1 MGWQVHNCC
10 KQCRFYLNLY
20 FENCCFYLFFFSLFF
35 LFFLLPAHHAFHH
48 SGARVPHY
56 FPEAVSRGSTPEHWL
71 EDRLVVIRDVVPA
84 LVQPHLCRLLHQLLQ
99 AASHLLTFHVKVR
112 SDGQGTDIGDV
123 HTAVKVELIIKPPHS
138 LGNAQLTLELFLH
151 PFCDILD
158 GDIDALR
165 WLARLSGLSRF
176 SGLAGFARFSRFA
189 GFARLARFLG
199 LVWLSWLARF
209 TRLSRFSRL
218 LCSVLFP
225 FFLFVVRHACLDDPP
240 KLRSKVRV
248 VHTKQ

>member
-1 MGWQVHNCC
+1 M
-10 KQCRFYLNLY
+10 L
-20 FENCCFYLFFFSLFF
+20 
-35 LFFLLPAHHAFHH
+35 HH

-84 LVQPHLCRLLHQLLQ
+84 LVQPHLGRLLHQLLQ

-112 SDGQGTDIGDV
+112 SNGQGTDIGDV

-158 GDIDALR
+158 GDIGALR
-165 WLARLSGLSRF
+165 WLARLSRLSRL
-176 SGLAGFARFSRFA
+176 SGL
-189 GFARLARFLG
+189 ARLARFLG

-209 TRLSRFSRL
+209 TRLSR
-218 LCSVLFP
+218 
-225 FFLFVVRHACLDDPP
+225 
-240 KLRSKVRV
+240 
-248 VHTKQ
+248 

>member
-1 MGWQVHNCC
+1 M
-10 KQCRFYLNLY
+10 L
-20 FENCCFYLFFFSLFF
+20 
-35 LFFLLPAHHAFHH
+35 HH

-84 LVQPHLCRLLHQLLQ
+84 LVQPHLGRLLHQLLQ
-99 AASHLLTFHVKVR
+99 AASHLLTFHVKVC

-165 WLARLSGLSRF
+165 WLARLSRLARF
-176 SGLAGFARFSRFA
+176 SRLTRFSRFA
-189 GFARLARFLG
+189 GLSRFLG
-199 LVWLSWLARF
+199 LVWLS
-209 TRLSRFSRL
+209 RLSRLARLARLTRFS
-218 LCSVLFP
+218 
-225 FFLFVVRHACLDDPP
+225 
-240 KLRSKVRV
+240 
-248 VHTKQ
+248 

>member
-71 EDRLVVIRDVVPA
+71 KDRLVVIRDVVPA
-84 LVQPHLCRLLHQLLQ
+84 LVQPHLGRLLHQLLQ

-112 SDGQGTDIGDV
+112 SDGQRTDIGDV
-123 HTAVKVELIIKPPHS
+123 HTAVKVELIILSVTSSMVTLTHS
-138 LGNAQLTLELFLH
+138 
-151 PFCDILD
+151 D
-158 GDIDALR
+158 G
-165 WLARLSGLSRF
+165 
-176 SGLAGFARFSRFA
+176 
-189 GFARLARFLG
+189 
-199 LVWLSWLARF
+199 
-209 TRLSRFSRL
+209 
-218 LCSVLFP
+218 
-225 FFLFVVRHACLDDPP
+225 
-240 KLRSKVRV
+240 
-248 VHTKQ
+248 

>member
-56 FPEAVSRGSTPEHWL
+56 FPEAVSRGSAPEHWL

-99 AASHLLTFHVKVR
+99 AASHLLTFHVKVC
-112 SDGQGTDIGDV
+112 SDGQRTDIGDV
-123 HTAVKVELIIKPPHS
+123 HTAIKVELIIKPPHS

-165 WLARLSGLSRF
+165 WLARLSRLSR
-176 SGLAGFARFSRFA
+176 LARFSRLTRLSRFA
-189 GFARLARFLG
+189 GFARFAGFSRFAGLSRFLG
-199 LVWLSWLARF
+199 LVWLSRLSRFARLARL
-209 TRLSRFSRL
+209 TRFSRL
-218 LCSVLFP
+218 LCSLLFP
-225 FFLFVVRHACLDDPP
+225 LFPLFLF
-240 KLRSKVRV
+240 
-248 VHTKQ
+248 